1 MRCSCSLSRGFK
13 NWEPIGGRS
22 FQSHHFDAIIGVKLT
37 NNQAVYPV
45 LSMMNAQD
53 KTFLFAVSKF
63 PIRLSMFVLVAI
75 TIAPRAC
82 AADQKPAVLNQ
93 PAAQRLFTLRVLP
106 LLTVKCFGCHG
117 QDPKD
122 IRGDYNLLTREGML
136 TGGESAETSLVP
148 GKPAQSSIYQAV
160 LWDGLEMPPKENDKL
175 TQADTEYI
183 RQWIAAGAPWPN
195 ATARLAIQ
203 KKEWSV
209 RENED
214 GLIVDTSGGLADDW
228 TYRRYQR
235 ADLWSFQPVRK
246 PAVPGTV
253 ADSSTHSVDR
263 FVNRKLTERKLTG
276 APISDA
282 RTLIR
287 RATYDLT
294 GLPPSPN
301 EVSQFSVAWKK
312 NRPQAWSDLID
323 RLLKSD
329 HYGERQAQH
338 WLDVVRY
345 ADTAGFSNDYERSNA
360 WRYRDYVIRS
370 FNKDKP
376 FNEFVVEQLAGDELR
391 PGDTEALIATGML
404 RMGPWGTAMIPQKEA
419 RQIYLDDLVHNVG
432 QTFLSMPMRCCKCHD
447 HKFDP
452 LPTRDYY
459 SMYATFATTQPAEMK
474 AKFLPT
480 ENQTGFAE
488 KRKLAIELL
497 TYAKAELAKVNNKQ
511 EAAAKKWYAEHDLPY
526 KNENARKKDP
536 EDKKPPRH
544 VGLTPEDKG
553 IKKVREQDVWIWQRR
568 LERYQPLV
576 QAVYNGQDDYK
587 NGRKLRPA
595 KKINQKWRPTNFIL
609 AGGSLEAP
617 LKAVIPG
624 VLSATG
630 LPANL
635 NSNKSS
641 DNPWHITDGLGG
653 RRLAFAKWVASNDNP
668 LTARSIVNR
677 IWQSHFGTGIV
688 KTANSF
694 GAKGSKPTHPE
705 LLDWLTADFIEH
717 GWKIK
722 RLHRL
727 IMSSQVYR
735 RSGKPADPKQQA
747 TVDPDNRLLASF
759 PSRRLTAE
767 ELRDSALLVSGEL
780 NREMGGVP
788 IMPEIN
794 LEVALQPRMIQFS
807 IAPAHQ
813 PSRTPAERNRRTVYT
828 YRVRGQADPF
838 LEIMNLPNPNE
849 SCDLRDSASVTPQA
863 FTLMNSDV
871 ITDRSIAFALRVQKE
886 RPKSTEQWIRRAV
899 QIAYGRVPTQQEQQ
913 SLHAYL
919 KKMQTYHQKHKPQ
932 EIKYPTQIVRSLV
945 EEFTGEPF
953 EFIEKLNVY
962 ENYVPDAKPW
972 TVEADTRALADVCLL
987 LLNSNEF
994 LFVY

>member
-1 MRCSCSLSRGFK
+1 MKSLTAQLLRHSK
-13 NWEPIGGRS
+13 
-22 FQSHHFDAIIGVKLT
+22 FDIRYSIFLAL
-37 NNQAVYPV
+37 PV
-45 LSMMNAQD
+45 LAGLAPSVC
-53 KTFLFAVSKF
+53 FAAEQQSE
-63 PIRLSMFVLVAI
+63 RGQ
-75 TIAPRAC
+75 T
-82 AADQKPAVLNQ
+82 AAN
-93 PAAQRLFTLRVLP
+93 RLFTLKVLP
-106 LLTVKCFGCHG
+106 LLKVKCFGCHG
-117 QDPKD
+117 IDPED
-122 IRGDYNLLTREGML
+122 IRGDYDLMTREKMFK
-136 TGGESAETSLVP
+136 GGESEDPPVVP
-148 GKPAQSSIYQAV
+148 GKPEESPLYLAI
-160 LWDGLEMPPKENDKL
+160 LWDGMEMPPKENDRL
-175 TQADTEYI
+175 TKEETEYF
-183 RQWIAAGAPWPN
+183 RKWIAAGAPWPS
-195 ATARLAIQ
+195 AEDQLKIQ

-214 GLIVDTSGGLADDW
+214 GVIVDTSGGLADDW
-228 TYRRYQR
+228 TYRRYQPEDTW
-235 ADLWSFQPVRK
+235 AFQPVKRPDV
-246 PAVPGTV
+246 PAGAKNPVDAFIAKSLV
-253 ADSSTHSVDR
+253 AAGLKS
-263 FVNRKLTERKLTG
+263 
-276 APISDA
+276 APQADA

-294 GLPPSPN
+294 GLPPSPQ
-301 EVSQFSVAWKK
+301 EIAEFTSDWKQDAQ
-312 NRPQAWSDLID
+312 QAWSDLVN
-323 RLLKSD
+323 RLLKND

-345 ADTAGFSNDYERSNA
+345 ADTSGFSNDYERSNA

-376 FNEFVVEQLAGDELR
+376 FNEFAMEQIAGDELR
-391 PGDTEALIATGML
+391 PDDPEALIATGLL
-404 RMGPWGTAMIPQKEA
+404 RMGPWGTQMIPQKES

-432 QTFLSMPMRCCKCHD
+432 QSFLSMPMRCCKCHD

-452 LPTRDYY
+452 LPTKDYY
-459 SMYATFATTQPAEMK
+459 SMYAAFATTQPAERQ
-474 AKFLPT
+474 AKFLPE
-480 ENQTGFAE
+480 ENRGGFAE
-488 KRKLAIELL
+488 KRALVKELL
-497 TYAKAELAKVNNKQ
+497 DYAKAEQAKIQNKQ
-511 EAAAKKWYAEHDLPY
+511 EAAAKKWYEEHDLPY
-526 KNENARKKDP
+526 KKESARKSDP

-544 VGLTPEDKG
+544 VGLTYEEKG
-553 IKKVREQDVWIWQRR
+553 MKKVREQDVWIWARR
-568 LERYQPLV
+568 LERYLPMA

-587 NGRKLRPA
+587 NGRKLREP
-595 KKINQKWRPTNFIL
+595 KKINAKWRPENFIL

-617 LKAVIPG
+617 VKSVTPG

-630 LPANL
+630 LPADPT
-635 NSNKSS
+635 S
-641 DNPWHITDGLGG
+641 DDPWRITDELSG
-653 RRLAFAKWVASNDNP
+653 RRLAFAKWVTNDKNP
-668 LTARSIVNR
+668 LTARSFVNR
-677 IWQSHFGTGIV
+677 IWQSHFGTGLV

-727 IMSSQVYR
+727 IMSSETYR
-735 RSGKPADPKQQA
+735 RSSKPADVKKQA
-747 TVDPDNRLLASF
+747 TVDPDNKLLASF

-813 PSRTPAERNRRTVYT
+813 PSRTPEERNRRTIYA

-849 SCDLRDSASVTPQA
+849 SCEIRDAASVSPQA

-871 ITDRSIAFALRVQKE
+871 MTDRSIGFAIRVQKE
-886 RPKSTEQWIRRAV
+886 KPRDTAEWIRRSV
-899 QIAYGRVPTQQEQQ
+899 QIAYGRVPTQKEQR
-913 SLHAYL
+913 SLHNYLIEMQAYH
-919 KKMQTYHQKHKPQ
+919 KEHKP
-932 EIKYPTQIVRSLV
+932 EEVKYPTQVTRSLV

-962 ENYVPDAKPW
+962 EDYVPDAKPW
-972 TVEADTRALADVCLL
+972 TVDADVRALADVCLL

-994 LFVY
+994 FFVY

>member
-1 MRCSCSLSRGFK
+1 MKFPAAPRLRPSEFLVQYSIFVFVVTAVMGSATDCRA
-13 NWEPIGGRS
+13 R
-22 FQSHHFDAIIGVKLT
+22 QA
-37 NNQAVYPV
+37 QAVF
-45 LSMMNAQD
+45 D
-53 KTFLFAVSKF
+53 
-63 PIRLSMFVLVAI
+63 
-75 TIAPRAC
+75 
-82 AADQKPAVLNQ
+82 Q
-93 PAAQRLFTLRVLP
+93 PAARRLFTLKVLP
-106 LLTVKCFGCHG
+106 LLKVKCFGCHG
-117 QDPKD
+117 QDPED
-122 IRGDYNLLTREGML
+122 IRGDYNILTREGMIE
-136 TGGESAETSLVP
+136 GGESEETSLVP
-148 GKPAQSSIYQAV
+148 GKPQESPLYMAV
-160 LWDGLEMPPKENDKL
+160 LWEGSEMPPKENDRL
-175 TQADTEYI
+175 TKEETEYI
-183 RQWIAAGAPWPN
+183 RKWIAAGAPWPS
-195 ATARLAIQ
+195 AEARLLIQ

-214 GLIVDTSGGLADDW
+214 GLIVDTSGGLVDDW

-235 ADLWSFQPVRK
+235 EDIWAFQPVKKPEVPAGATIPIDAFVIRRMESDGLK
-246 PAVPGTV
+246 PARQ
-253 ADSSTHSVDR
+253 AD
-263 FVNRKLTERKLTG
+263 F
-276 APISDA
+276 

-301 EVSQFSVAWKK
+301 EVFRFRQAWEKNPQQAWK
-312 NRPQAWSDLID
+312 DLID
-323 RLLKSD
+323 HLLDSD

-376 FNEFVVEQLAGDELR
+376 FNEFIVEQIAGDELR
-391 PGDTEALIATGML
+391 PGDSEALIATGLL
-404 RMGPWGTAMIPQKEA
+404 RMGPWGTQMIPQKEA

-432 QTFLSMPMRCCKCHD
+432 QAFLSMPMRCCKCHD

-459 SMYATFATTQPAEMK
+459 GMYAAFATTQPAEME
-474 AKFLPT
+474 AEFLPG
-480 ENQTGFAE
+480 ENRKGFAE
-488 KRKLAIELL
+488 KRKLVEELVA
-497 TYAKAELAKVNNKQ
+497 YARAEQAKLQNKQ
-511 EAAAKKWYAEHDLPY
+511 EAAAKKWYEEHDLPY
-526 KNENARKKDP
+526 KNENARRKDP

-544 VGLTPEDKG
+544 VGLTYEEKG
-553 IKKVREQDVWIWQRR
+553 MKKVREQDVWIWERR
-568 LERYQPLV
+568 LERYEPMV
-576 QAVYNGQDDYK
+576 QAVYNGQDDFK

-595 KKINQKWRPTNFIL
+595 KKINEKWRPANFIL
-609 AGGSLEAP
+609 GGGSLEAP
-617 LKAVIPG
+617 LKPVTPR
-624 VLSATG
+624 VLSATA
-630 LPANL
+630 LPAQR
-635 NSNKSS
+635 SNG
-641 DNPWHITDGLGG
+641 NPWEITSELSG
-653 RRLAFAKWVASNDNP
+653 RRLAFAEWVVRDDNP

-677 IWQSHFGTGIV
+677 VWQSHFGKGIV

-722 RLHRL
+722 RLHRI
-727 IMSSQVYR
+727 IMSSDVYR
-735 RSGKPADPKQQA
+735 RSGRPVDVKKQA
-747 TVDPDNRLLASF
+747 TVDPDNNLLASF

-767 ELRDSALLVSGEL
+767 ELRDSTLLVSGEL

-813 PSRTPAERNRRTVYT
+813 PSRTPAERNRRTIYT

-849 SCDLRDSASVTPQA
+849 SCEMRESASVTPQVFA
-863 FTLMNSDV
+863 LMNSDV
-871 ITDRSIAFALRVQKE
+871 ITDRSTAFALRVQKE
-886 RPKSTEQWIRRAV
+886 RPDDTEQWIRRAI
-899 QIAYGRVPTQQEQQ
+899 QLAYSRVPTRKEQT

-919 KKMQTYHQKHKPQ
+919 KEMQAYHNTHKP
-932 EIKYPTQIVRSLV
+932 EEVKYPTQVVRSLV

-962 ENYVPDAKPW
+962 EDYVPDAKPW
-972 TVEADTRALADVCLL
+972 TVDADTRALADVCLL

>member
-1 MRCSCSLSRGFK
+1 MKSPTARQLR
-13 NWEPIGGRS
+13 P
-22 FQSHHFDAIIGVKLT
+22 
-37 NNQAVYPV
+37 
-45 LSMMNAQD
+45 
-53 KTFLFAVSKF
+53 SKF
-63 PIRLSMFVLVAI
+63 LVRYSISLFVI
-75 TIAPRAC
+75 GIAALAPPAC
-82 AADQKPAVLNQ
+82 FAADQQSKQGQTDAN
-93 PAAQRLFTLRVLP
+93 RLFTLKVLP
-106 LLTVKCFGCHG
+106 LLKVKCFGCHG
-117 QDPKD
+117 TDAED
-122 IRGDYNLLTREGML
+122 TRGDYNLLTRDAML
-136 TGGESAETSLVP
+136 KGGESEETALVP
-148 GKPAQSSIYQAV
+148 GQPEESPLYKAIM
-160 LWDGLEMPPKENDKL
+160 WDGMEMPPKENDRL
-175 TQADTEYI
+175 TKEETEYF
-183 RQWIAAGAPWPN
+183 RKWIEAGAPWPS
-195 ATARLAIQ
+195 ADEQLKIQ

-214 GLIVDTSGGLADDW
+214 GVIVDTSGGLADDW
-228 TYRRYQR
+228 TYRRYQKS
-235 ADLWSFQPVRK
+235 DLWSFQPVTRPKLPAGSANPVDDFVLTRLARVGFK
-246 PAVPGTV
+246 PASQ
-253 ADSSTHSVDR
+253 A
-263 FVNRKLTERKLTG
+263 
-276 APISDA
+276 DA

-294 GLPPSPN
+294 GLPPSPQ
-301 EVSQFSVAWKK
+301 EVVKFQ
-312 NRPQAWSDLID
+312 QAWEKDSQKGWSQLVD
-323 RLLKSD
+323 RLLDSN

-345 ADTAGFSNDYERSNA
+345 ADTSGFSNDYERSNA

-376 FNEFVVEQLAGDELR
+376 FNQFVLEQIAGDELR
-391 PGDTEALIATGML
+391 PDDPEALIATGLL
-404 RMGPWGTAMIPQKEA
+404 RMGPWGTQMIPQKEA

-432 QTFLSMPMRCCKCHD
+432 QAFLSMPMRCCKCHD

-459 SMYATFATTQPAEMK
+459 SMYAAFATTQPAERQ
-474 AKFLPT
+474 AKFLPE
-480 ENQTGFAE
+480 ENRDGFAE
-488 KRKLAIELL
+488 KRELVKELL
-497 TYAKAELAKVNNKQ
+497 DYAKAEQAKIQNKQ
-511 EAAAKKWYAEHDLPY
+511 EAAAKKWYEEHNLPY
-526 KNENARKKDP
+526 KNENARKNDP

-553 IKKVREQDVWIWQRR
+553 MKKVREQDVWIWQRR
-568 LERYQPLV
+568 LERYLPMA

-587 NGRKLRPA
+587 NGRKLREP
-595 KKINQKWRPTNFIL
+595 KQINAKWRPQNSIL

-617 LKAVIPG
+617 LKPVQPG
-624 VLSATG
+624 ILSATG
-630 LPANL
+630 LPVDP
-635 NSNKSS
+635 SS
-641 DNPWHITDGLGG
+641 DNPWQITDELSG
-653 RRLAFAKWVASNDNP
+653 RRLAFARWVADDKNP

-677 IWQSHFGTGIV
+677 IWQSHFGRGIV

-722 RLHRL
+722 RVHRL
-727 IMSSQVYR
+727 IMMSETYR
-735 RSGKPADPKQQA
+735 RSGKPAGARKQA
-747 TVDPDNRLLASF
+747 TVDPDNTLLASF

-767 ELRDSALLVSGEL
+767 ELRDSTLLVSGEL

-813 PSRTPAERNRRTVYT
+813 PSRTPAERNRRTIYA

-849 SCDLRDSASVTPQA
+849 SCELRDSASVTPQA

-871 ITDRSIAFALRVQKE
+871 ITDRSIGFALRVQKE
-886 RPKSTEQWIRRAV
+886 RPDDTEQWIRRAV
-899 QIAYGRVPTQQEQQ
+899 QIAYGRVPTFREQT
-913 SLHAYL
+913 SLHSYL
-919 KKMQTYHQKHKPQ
+919 KEMQAYHQKHKP
-932 EIKYPTQIVRSLV
+932 EKKKYPTQVVRSLV

-962 ENYVPDAKPW
+962 NDYVPDAKPW
-972 TVEADTRALADVCLL
+972 TVDVDTRALADVCLL